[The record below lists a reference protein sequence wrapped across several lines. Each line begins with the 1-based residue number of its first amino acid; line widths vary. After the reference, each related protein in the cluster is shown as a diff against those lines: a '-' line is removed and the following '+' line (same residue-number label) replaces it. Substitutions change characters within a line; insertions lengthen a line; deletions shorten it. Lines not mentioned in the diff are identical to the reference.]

1 MSFPPVARTD
11 WLCAPEGLM
20 LIPGGSVTTPEG
32 YRAGAVACGLKES
45 GALDVGVLA
54 STRPTTSGLVDTANA
69 LPAAPVH
76 RNRGLER
83 GNLRAVVANAG
94 NANAA
99 TGDQG
104 LRDAIEMG
112 DRAAAGLGLDPA
124 HVVTSSTGVIG
135 RLFSMETLRAGIDGA
150 LAAMSDGGGS
160 DFAKAICTTDRF
172 AKAGAFAIE
181 IAGRVVHFGV
191 ASKGAGMINPRM
203 ATMLCYVTTD
213 ASVAV
218 GDLQEATATAAAQSF
233 NRISVDGQ
241 MSPSDTLAVMANGE
255 GPDLAGAD
263 LARFSETLKTICRW
277 SAIQMVKDGEGA
289 EHAVRIDVRGGADPV
304 EADRVARAI
313 GASPL
318 VKAAIF
324 GRDPN
329 WGRIEQAV
337 GQALIGAP
345 GEVHE
350 PLLAFDGLAVDAP
363 CIEQVLAL
371 PEYDLRVDL
380 GRGGGEAEIFASDLT
395 HAYVS
400 INADYTT

>member
-1 MSFPPVARTD
+1 MSFPPIARTD
-11 WLCAPEGLM
+11 WLRAPEGLT
-20 LIPGGSVTTPEG
+20 LLRGGSVTTPDG
-32 YRAGAVACGLKES
+32 FRAGATACGLKES
-45 GALDVGVLA
+45 GLLDVGILVSDRSA
-54 STRPTTSGLVDTANA
+54 CSGLVDTANA

-76 RNRGLER
+76 RNRTLEL
-83 GNLRAVVANAG
+83 GALRAVVVNAG

-99 TGDQG
+99 TGEQG

-112 DRAAAGLGLDPA
+112 ERAAAGLKLDPRQ
-124 HVVTSSTGVIG
+124 VVTSSTGVIG
-135 RLFSMETLRAGIDGA
+135 RLFSMDTLRTGIDGA
-150 LAAMSDGGGS
+150 LATLRADGGS
-160 DFAKAICTTDRF
+160 DFAAAICTTDRF
-172 AKAGAFAIE
+172 PKSGAFSIE
-181 IAGRVVHFGV
+181 ISGRLVHFGV
-191 ASKGAGMINPRM
+191 ASKGAGMINPSM

-213 ASVAV
+213 ASIAADDVQA
-218 GDLQEATATAAAQSF
+218 ATAVAASKSF

-241 MSPSDTLAVMANGE
+241 MSPSDTLVVLANGE
-255 GPDLAGAD
+255 GPPLAGND
-263 LARFSETLKTICRW
+263 LTRFAAALTAVCRW

-289 EHAVRIDVRGGADPV
+289 EHAVRLDVRGAADTP
-304 EADRVARAI
+304 EAERVARAI
-313 GASPL
+313 GGSPL

-345 GEVHE
+345 GQVHE
-350 PLLAFDGLAVDAP
+350 PLLAFDGLAVDAAG
-363 CIEQVLAL
+363 IEQVLAL

-380 GRGGGEAEIFASDLT
+380 SRGTGEAEVFVSDLT